1 MKLIHPSYFPNILTF
16 SYIMHHPICWEVNDH
31 YQKQTFRN
39 RSYISNDR
47 GKHIL
52 SIPIIHAG
60 RANGRQK
67 YKDVLIDNSYPWQR
81 QHWRTLE
88 TAYRASPFFEFYE
101 DEIKGLYNQPYEK
114 LLDYNLKTIET
125 IFECLQLEMPTEK
138 TLAYETNPEGKEDFR
153 FLISA
158 KFTPQLNIESYT
170 QVFGDRH
177 GFTPNLSI
185 LDLLFNLGPNS
196 IEYLKHEFIA
206 ADND

>member
-16 SYIMHHPICWEVNDH
+16 SYIMHHPICWEVNDN

-39 RSYISNDR
+39 RTYISNDR

-88 TAYRASPFFEFYE
+88 TAYRTSPFFEFYE
-101 DEIKGLYNQPYEK
+101 DDIKPLYHQTYES
-114 LLDYNLKTIET
+114 LLDFNIKTIET
-125 IFECLQLEMPTEK
+125 IFECLQLEMPKEK
-138 TLAYETNPEGKEDFR
+138 TLAYEITPEDKDDFR

-158 KFTPQLNIESYT
+158 KYTPQLNIEPYT

-196 IEYLKHEFIA
+196 IAYLNHEFIA
-206 ADND
+206 TDND